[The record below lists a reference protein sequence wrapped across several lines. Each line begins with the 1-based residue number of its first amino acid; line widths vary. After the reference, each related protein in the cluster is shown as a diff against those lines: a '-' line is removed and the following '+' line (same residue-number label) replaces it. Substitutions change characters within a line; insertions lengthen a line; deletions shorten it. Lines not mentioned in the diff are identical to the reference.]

1 VTSPQA
7 AGAGVQVRRIG
18 PWSIERRPDPPA
30 TWVLGVSAG
39 AVLAALV
46 AASFIFLAYGVH
58 PAHAYLEILRGTLGS
73 RLLAAEIVSRAIPLL
88 LCGVGLTLAFRA
100 QFFNI
105 GAEGQL
111 LAGAMAATGVAL
123 FVPVPSPWLI
133 PVMFAAGFAA
143 GALWGFLPTILRVR
157 LEVNEIITTL
167 MMNYIALYTVQWL
180 IHGPWRGETAW
191 GFAYTD
197 TFVDAARLP
206 MLAGT
211 RIHLPTLALG
221 LALAAGLAF
230 LLARTRLGFETRVIG
245 QGAHAARYA
254 GIDPGRTMILVMFL
268 SAGAAGL
275 AGVGEVA
282 GIHRRLM
289 DPAQVSLGYGYAAI
303 IVAWLARGSPMAA
316 IITAL
321 FLGFIF
327 TAGDVLQVALRM
339 PARIT
344 DVFNGLILFF
354 LIGSERLM
362 YYRVRLVPV
371 PMKRAAVPS
380 PDPARDPG
388 GTQRSEP

>member
-1 VTSPQA
+1 VKRPQA
-7 AGAGVQVRRIG
+7 PVAGLTVGRIG
-18 PWSIERRPDPPA
+18 PLAIERRPDPPG
-30 TWVLGVSAG
+30 TWVLTVSVA

-46 AASFIFLAYGVH
+46 AASGIFLAYGVD
-58 PAHAYLEILRGTLGS
+58 PIHAYGEIFRGTLGN
-73 RLLAAEIVSRAIPLL
+73 RLLAAEVVSRAIPLL
-88 LCGVGLTLAFRA
+88 LCGVGLALAFRA

-123 FVPVPSPWLI
+123 FVPVRSPWLI
-133 PVMFAAGFAA
+133 PCMFAAGFAA
-143 GALWGFLPTILRVR
+143 GALWGFFPTILRVR
-157 LEVNEIITTL
+157 LAVNEIITTL
-167 MMNYIALYTVQWL
+167 MMNYIALYAVQWL

-197 TFVDAARLP
+197 TFAEAARLP
-206 MLAGT
+206 MIAGT
-211 RIHLPTLALG
+211 RIHLPTLGLG
-221 LALAAGLAF
+221 LALAAGLAV

-245 QGAHAARYA
+245 QGLHAARYA
-254 GIDPGRTMILVMFL
+254 GIDPGRTMILIMLL

-303 IVAWLARGSPMAA
+303 IVAWLARGNPLATVL
-316 IITAL
+316 TAL

-344 DVFNGLILFF
+344 DVFNGLILFA
-354 LIGSERLM
+354 LIGSERLL
-362 YYRVRLVPV
+362 YYRVRLAPAEAAAAPV
-371 PMKRAAVPS
+371 AHTG
-380 PDPARDPG
+380 PDTG
-388 GTQRSEP
+388 GAQGGGR

>member
-1 VTSPQA
+1 MV
-7 AGAGVQVRRIG
+7 GRIG
-18 PWSIERRPDPPA
+18 PLVIERRPDPTV
-30 TWVLGVSAG
+30 TWVLGVSVG

-46 AASFIFLAYGVH
+46 ATSGIFLAYGVS
-58 PAHAYLEILRGTLGS
+58 PIHAYVEILRGTFGS

-88 LCGVGLTLAFRA
+88 LCGVGLALAFRA

-123 FVPVPSPWLI
+123 FVPIPSPWLI
-133 PVMFAAGFAA
+133 PCMFAAGFAA
-143 GALWGFLPTILRVR
+143 GALWGFLPTLLRVR
-157 LEVNEIITTL
+157 LDVNEIITTL
-167 MMNYIALYTVQWL
+167 MMNYIAIYTVQWL

-197 TFVDAARLP
+197 TFVEAARLP

-211 RIHLPTLALG
+211 RIHWPTLALG
-221 LALAAGLAF
+221 LVLAIGLAI
-230 LLARTRLGFETRVIG
+230 LLARTRLGFEARVIG
-245 QGAHAARYA
+245 QGMHAARYA
-254 GIDPGRTMILVMFL
+254 GIDPGRTMILVMLL

-289 DPAQVSLGYGYAAI
+289 DPVQVSLGYGYAAI
-303 IVAWLARGSPMAA
+303 IVAWLARGNPVATVL
-316 IITAL
+316 TAL

-344 DVFNGLILFF
+344 DVFNGLILLF
-354 LIGSERLM
+354 LIGGERLM
-362 YYRVRLVPV
+362 YYRVRWAPA
-371 PMKRAAVPS
+371 PHEPAATSTPHFE
-380 PDPARDPG
+380 PG
-388 GTQRSEP
+388 AGGAQESDR

>member
-1 VTSPQA
+1 MV
-7 AGAGVQVRRIG
+7 
-18 PWSIERRPDPPA
+18 IERRPDPSGM
-30 TWVLGVSAG
+30 WVLGVSVG

-46 AASFIFLAYGVH
+46 AASGIFLAYGVS
-58 PAHAYLEILRGTLGS
+58 PGHAYAEILRGTFGS
-73 RLLAAEIVSRAIPLL
+73 RLLASEIVSRAIPLL

-123 FVPVPSPWLI
+123 FVPVPSAWLI
-133 PVMFAAGFAA
+133 PCMFAAGFAA
-143 GALWGFLPTILRVR
+143 GALWGFLPTLLRVR

-167 MMNYIALYTVQWL
+167 MMNYIAIYTVQWL

-197 TFVDAARLP
+197 TFVEAARLP
-206 MLAGT
+206 MIAGT
-211 RIHLPTLALG
+211 RIHVPTLVLG
-221 LALAAGLAF
+221 LLLAAGLSF

-245 QGAHAARYA
+245 QGVHAARYA
-254 GIDPGRTMILVMFL
+254 GIDPGRTMILVMLL

-289 DPAQVSLGYGYAAI
+289 DPVQVSLGYGYAAI
-303 IVAWLARGSPMAA
+303 IVAWLARGNPLATVL
-316 IITAL
+316 TAL

-339 PARIT
+339 PARVT

-354 LIGSERLM
+354 LIGSERLL
-362 YYRVRLVPV
+362 YYRVRLAPMPV
-371 PMKRAAVPS
+371 GTATAPA
-380 PDPARDPG
+380 PDAGPDAGGGPG
-388 GTQRSEP
+388 SEH